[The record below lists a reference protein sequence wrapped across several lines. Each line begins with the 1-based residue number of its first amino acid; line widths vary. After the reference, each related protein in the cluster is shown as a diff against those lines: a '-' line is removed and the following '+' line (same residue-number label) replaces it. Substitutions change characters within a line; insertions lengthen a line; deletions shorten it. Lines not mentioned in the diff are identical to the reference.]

1 MPALFQDIRYGARA
15 LLRTPG
21 FTLIAVAVL
30 ALGIGA
36 NATVFSLANAFFLR
50 PLPVSDSET
59 FVRVYS
65 NRFSN
70 TRYRTYAELRD
81 RNATLSELA
90 AFQFR
95 SFGLRVDTENEHTF
109 GEIVTGNYFSTIGV
123 ATGRGR
129 LLVPSDDV
137 AGAPPV
143 TVLSHAFWMRRFG
156 GDAAAVGRT
165 IALNGQ
171 PFTIVGVAPPGFTGI
186 LAPLAGSLWVPLAS
200 DAVLRPGPDLAARM
214 ARDSFHLAG
223 RLKPGVDR
231 ARAQVDLDT
240 IGRQVRAA
248 EGSPDRERVAV
259 TVYGSTM
266 LHPEMSGAVTVFTG
280 VLLAVVALVL
290 LIVCVNVANLV
301 LARAAGRD
309 REVAVR
315 QSLGAGRG
323 RLIRQLLTEN
333 LILSIGGATVGLLLA
348 YWSTRLVM
356 AMPLPA
362 PVPLALDL
370 SLDLRVVGFTAGVA
384 VLATLAF
391 GLAPALTASR
401 VDLVR
406 ALKGVGADTP
416 RHGRMRSAFLIG
428 QVAMSVLLLVVA
440 GLAIRSV
447 RSAQAIDIGF
457 DAAGVIAGSVDLET
471 RGYTPERADRFL
483 RALVERLEASP
494 GVVAASAVA
503 IVPLSLS
510 NTTTRKLR
518 DGDTPPAAGQA
529 LVTPMIYVNSVG
541 PGHFKTLKIPLL
553 RGRDFS
559 SIDTAGAPN
568 VAIVNETMAKQ
579 FWPGKD
585 AVGQRLLPLEAGA
598 APADTLV
605 VVGVVRD
612 SKYVTIGEEPRTF
625 MYRPLA
631 QVHTPQVT
639 LLVRG
644 AGGAADTIAT
654 VKRELRALDGGL
666 ALFNTAPLDESIA
679 ISLIP
684 VRVAG
689 ALLGT
694 LGLFAL
700 VLAALGVYGVLSFL
714 VRARTRE
721 IGVRVAIGA
730 TPRAVV
736 VMVVRQAMVWTL
748 TGMAIGVALAAV
760 TARLLGSVLYG
771 VSAADPVTFGAVIV
785 MLGLVAGLAAVVPAV
800 RASRLDPLA
809 ALRAL

>member
-1 MPALFQDIRYGARA
+1 MPLIQDLRYGFRA
-15 LLRTPG
+15 LGRTPG
-21 FTLIAVAVL
+21 FTAIAVAVL

-50 PLPVSDSET
+50 PLPVSDADT

-81 RNATLSELA
+81 RNSTLTDLA
-90 AFQFR
+90 AFQLR
-95 SFGLRVDTENEHTF
+95 SFGLRVDADNEHTF
-109 GEIVTGNYFSTIGV
+109 GQIVTGNYFSTMGIRPGH
-123 ATGRGR
+123 GR

-143 TVLSHAFWMRRFG
+143 AVLSHAFWMRRFG
-156 GDAAAVGRT
+156 GAADAVGRT
-165 IALNGQ
+165 IDLNGQ
-171 PFTIVGVAPPGFTGI
+171 PFTIVGVAPRPFTGV
-186 LAPLAGSLWVPLAS
+186 LAPLTGSLWVPIAA
-200 DAVLRPGPDLAARM
+200 DAVLRPGPDLAERM

-240 IGRQVRAA
+240 IGRQIRAA
-248 EGSPDRERVAV
+248 AGEPDRDTPAV
-259 TVYGSTM
+259 TVYGSAM
-266 LHPEMSGAVTVFTG
+266 LHPEMSRAVTVFTG
-280 VLLAVVALVL
+280 ILLAVVALVL

-309 REVAVR
+309 REIAVR

-333 LILSIGGATVGLLLA
+333 LILSLTGAAAGLGLA
-348 YWSTRLVM
+348 FVCTRLVM
-356 AMPLPA
+356 AMPLPV
-362 PVPLALDL
+362 PVPVTLDL
-370 SLDLRVVGFTAGVA
+370 SLDLRVVAFTAGIAMV
-384 VLATLAF
+384 ATLAF

-406 ALKGVGADTP
+406 ALKGIGADTP
-416 RHGRMRSAFLIG
+416 RHGRLRSAFLIG

-447 RSAQAIDIGF
+447 RGAQSIDTGF
-457 DAAGVIAGSVDLET
+457 DATGVMTGSVDLDT
-471 RGYTPERADRFL
+471 RGYSAERAAPFL
-483 RALVERLEASP
+483 RALVERLESAP
-494 GVVAASAVA
+494 GIVAASAVD
-503 IVPLSLS
+503 IVPLTLS
-510 NTTTRKLR
+510 NQTTRKLR
-518 DGDTPPAAGQA
+518 DGDARPAAGEA
-529 LVTPMIYVNSVG
+529 PVTPMIYVNAVG
-541 PGHFKTLKIPLL
+541 PGHFETLKIPLL
-553 RGRDFS
+553 RGRDFT
-559 SIDTAGAPN
+559 SIDTAAAPN
-568 VAIVNETMAKQ
+568 VAIVNETMARQ

-585 AVGQRLLPLEAGA
+585 AVGQRLLPLESTA
-598 APADTLV
+598 APAESLV

-631 QVHTPQVT
+631 QAYTPQVT

-644 AGGAADTIAT
+644 AGGPADTIAT
-654 VKRELRALDGGL
+654 VKREIRALDGGL
-666 ALFNTAPLDESIA
+666 ALFNVAPLGEAIS

-684 VRVAG
+684 ARIAG

-714 VRARTRE
+714 VRSRTRE

-736 VMVVRQAMVWTL
+736 VMVVRQAMIWTV
-748 TGMAIGVALAAV
+748 TGMAIGLALAV
-760 TARLLGSVLYG
+760 LVARLLGSVLYG
-771 VSAADPVTFGAVIV
+771 VSPADPLTFGSVIV
-785 MLGLVAGLAAVVPAV
+785 LLGSVAGLAAVIPAL
-800 RASRLDPLA
+800 RASRLDPLV
-809 ALRAL
+809 ALRTL

>member
-1 MPALFQDIRYGARA
+1 MSAILQDCRYGVRA
-15 LLRTPG
+15 LGRTPG

-36 NATVFSLANAFFLR
+36 NATVFTLANTFFLR
-50 PLPVSDSET
+50 PLAVSDPDA

-65 NRFSN
+65 NRVSN

-81 RNATLSELA
+81 RNSTLTELA
-90 AFQFR
+90 GFQLR
-95 SFGLRVDTENEHTF
+95 SFGLRIDSENEHTF
-109 GEIVTGNYFSTIGV
+109 GEIVTGNYFPTLGIS
-123 ATGRGR
+123 AGRGR
-129 LLVPSDDV
+129 LLVQSDDV

-143 TVLSHAFWMRRFG
+143 VVLSHAFWMRRFG
-156 GDAAAVGRT
+156 GAPEAVGRT

-171 PFTIVGVAPPGFTGI
+171 AFTIVGIAPPGFTGV
-186 LAPLAGSLWVPLAS
+186 LAPLAGSLWVPIAA

-214 ARDSFHLAG
+214 ARESFHLTG

-240 IGRQVRAA
+240 IGRQLRASRG
-248 EGSPDRERVAV
+248 EPDRGPAV
-259 TVYGSTM
+259 TVYGATN
-266 LHPEMSGAVTVFTG
+266 LHPEGSQAVTVFTG
-280 VLLAVVALVL
+280 ILLAVVALVL

-309 REVAVR
+309 REIAVR

-333 LILSIGGATVGLLLA
+333 LILSLGGAAVGLALA
-348 YWSTRLVM
+348 YWCTRLVM
-356 AMPLPA
+356 ALPVPA

-370 SLDLRVVGFTAGVA
+370 SLDMRVVAFTAGIA
-384 VLATLAF
+384 ILATLAF

-416 RHGRMRSAFLIG
+416 RHGRLRSAFLIG

-447 RSAQAIDIGF
+447 RSAQAIDTGF
-457 DAAGVIAGSVDLET
+457 DSARVIAGSVDLET
-471 RGYTPERADRFL
+471 RGYSEERGRQFV
-483 RALVERLEASP
+483 RSLVERLESAP
-494 GVVAASAVA
+494 GIVAANALD
-503 IVPLSLS
+503 IVPLTLS
-510 NTTTRKLR
+510 NRTTYKLR
-518 DGDTPPAAGQA
+518 DGDARPAEGQMPATPI
-529 LVTPMIYVNSVG
+529 IYVNAVG
-541 PGHFKTLKIPLL
+541 PGHFKTLTIPLL
-553 RGRDFS
+553 RGRDFTHA
-559 SIDTAGAPN
+559 DTDGAQN
-568 VAIVNETMAKQ
+568 VAIVNETMARQ

-585 AVGQRLLPLEAGA
+585 AIGQRLIPLDPGA

-605 VVGVVRD
+605 VIGVVRD
-612 SKYVTIGEEPRTF
+612 SKYVTIGEAPRTF
-625 MYRPLA
+625 MFRPLA
-631 QVHTPQVT
+631 QEYTPRVT

-644 AGGAADTIAT
+644 TGAPVDAIAA
-654 VKRELRALDGGL
+654 VKREIGALDGGL
-666 ALFNTAPLDESIA
+666 ALFSVSTLDEAIA
-679 ISLIP
+679 ISLLP
-684 VRVAG
+684 ARLAG

-700 VLAALGVYGVLSFL
+700 VLAALGVYGVLSVL
-714 VRARTRE
+714 VRSRTRE

-736 VMVVRQAMVWTL
+736 TMVVRQAMIWTV

-760 TARLLGSVLYG
+760 VARLLGSMLYG
-771 VSAADPVTFGAVIV
+771 ISPMDPVTFGAVIV
-785 MLGLVAGLAAVVPAV
+785 VLGLVAGLAAVVPAL
-800 RASRLDPLA
+800 RASRLDPLV
-809 ALRAL
+809 ALRTL